1 VSRVVVTTRATLVFA
16 PPTSHPTMPR
26 VVPRALCGGS
36 AVAGC
41 GGHIEGVRVIGV
53 IDLKAGLAV
62 HARGGRR
69 DAYEPVR
76 SPLISQDRA
85 GDAAALARAY
95 RDQVGLAEIYVA
107 DLDAITGIT
116 SAPQDLRGVLAAGL
130 PVMVDAGTT
139 TVAGGRAVRDQG
151 ATRVVIG
158 LETLT
163 SFEDL
168 TAIVREIG
176 AAHVLFSLDLRD
188 GHPVTR
194 VGASFERDTPLALA
208 QRAAVAGVEG
218 VLVLD
223 LGRVGRSSGPDL
235 ALVRSIRAELAHA
248 DLLVGGG
255 VRGAADLDQLAGAGC
270 TGALVGTALHTGLDL
285 SRFR

>member
-1 VSRVVVTTRATLVFA
+1 
-16 PPTSHPTMPR
+16 
-26 VVPRALCGGS
+26 
-36 AVAGC
+36 
-41 GGHIEGVRVIGV
+41 VRVIGV

-76 SPLISQDRA
+76 SPLVSPDQA

-95 RDQVGLAEIYVA
+95 RDRIGLAEIYVA

-116 SAPQDLRGVLAAGL
+116 SAPQGLRDVLAAGL
-130 PVMVDAGTT
+130 PVLVDAGTT
-139 TVAGGRAVRDQG
+139 TVGGARAVRDQG
-151 ATRVVIG
+151 AACVVVG

-176 AAHVLFSLDLRD
+176 AAHVVFSLDLRD

-194 VGASFERDTPLALA
+194 DGAPFGRDRPLALA
-208 QRAAVAGVEG
+208 QRAAAAGAQE

-235 ALVRSIRAELAHA
+235 VLVRSIRAALDHCG
-248 DLLVGGG
+248 LLVGGG

-270 TGALVGTALHTGLDL
+270 TGALVGTALHSGLDL